1 MILELEDYKIESG
14 DITRLYPAAIVFTG
28 EDEETTQVSLEW
40 FDELAKDKVKLVAF
54 AIFLHLKN
62 GEVKEFRYVSRDLLE
77 EAITTLASQM

>member
-28 EDEETTQVSLEW
+28 ADQETTQVSLEW
-40 FDELAKDKVKLVAF
+40 FDKLSKDKVELVTF

-62 GEVKEFRYVSRDLLE
+62 GEVKEFRYASRDLLE
-77 EAITTLASQM
+77 EAIITLASQM